1 MRDTDYHRERAEYAK
16 KLYDNPGM
24 LPHRYVL
31 VLTNRCNLR
40 CPFCFQHKDKIEGSL
55 NPEDWLRV
63 VDQLP
68 DYAWITLT
76 GGEPFLY
83 EGFEEIF
90 KRVTENH
97 RCNIISNG
105 LLLSDPIIELL
116 LSSPKFR
123 VLSISVDDIGNR
135 VRGVSA
141 GKWASAEKMI
151 RNFAARASVERPEVV
166 FDIKTMILDENA
178 ENLFDIHRYCIE
190 VLGCTT
196 HAFQL
201 LKGSPI
207 QYSDRTYPWESIH
220 ETYLASVYQ
229 NFETIKN
236 QLEQVRLY
244 DLAAGYSCY
253 LHPKVCDL
261 NGDIPIA
268 QTDIDCLNIG
278 QYEAALYREC
288 KFPWES
294 LHINFDG
301 NVFPCM
307 AVSLGNIKEK
317 SLVEIVQ
324 GDVFKKFKEEL
335 RCYGTLPACSRCG
348 NLIGRNF

>member
-1 MRDTDYHRERAEYAK
+1 MRDTEYHLERAEYAK
-16 KLYDNPGM
+16 KLYDNPDM
-24 LPHRYVL
+24 LPHRYVF

-40 CPFCFQHKDKIEGSL
+40 CSFCFQHKDKIDGL
-55 NPEDWLRV
+55 GPEDWLQV
-63 VDQLP
+63 VEQLP
-68 DYAWITLT
+68 DYAWVTLT

-105 LLLSDPIIELL
+105 LLLSEPIIDML
-116 LSSPKFR
+116 LSSPRFR

-135 VRGVSA
+135 VRGVSP
-141 GKWASAEKMI
+141 GKWANAEKMMQ
-151 RNFAARASVERPEVV
+151 NFSARAAVERPEVV

-178 ENLFDIHRYCIE
+178 EGLFDIHRYCVE

-207 QYSDRTYPWESIH
+207 QYSDRMYPWESLH
-220 ETYLASVYQ
+220 EVYLAAVYK

-236 QLEQVRLY
+236 QLEQVRQY

-253 LHPKVCDL
+253 IHPKVCDL
-261 NGDIPIA
+261 NGNIPIEETA
-268 QTDIDCLNIG
+268 IDCVNAA
-278 QYEAALYREC
+278 QHEAASYWEC

-301 NVFPCM
+301 NVFPCL

-317 SLVEIVQ
+317 SLAEIVQ
-324 GDVFKKFKEEL
+324 GDVLKRLKEEL
-335 RCYGTLPACSRCG
+335 HCYGTLPACNRCG
-348 NLIGRNF
+348 NLISRSI